1 MDKKKTRM
9 VVNTVIVLVIVIANL
24 LVWRYYSN
32 SRNGNSVYMKL
43 SDDSSTL
50 ERYFDFHKGKA
61 YRYSTIVTNDCDIDT
76 DDGKKSFES
85 ARKACERNDKYHG
98 CLSKVW
104 VENGKMVIYEVFDLN
119 MLSDEEKKALG
130 VDGYENKTRAQI
142 VNSVDVIQGE
152 DGGKDKLII
161 E

>member
-1 MDKKKTRM
+1 
-9 VVNTVIVLVIVIANL
+9 
-24 LVWRYYSN
+24 
-32 SRNGNSVYMKL
+32 
-43 SDDSSTL
+43 
-50 ERYFDFHKGKA
+50 
-61 YRYSTIVTNDCDIDT
+61 
-76 DDGKKSFES
+76 
-85 ARKACERNDKYHG
+85 
-98 CLSKVW
+98 
-104 VENGKMVIYEVFDLN
+104 